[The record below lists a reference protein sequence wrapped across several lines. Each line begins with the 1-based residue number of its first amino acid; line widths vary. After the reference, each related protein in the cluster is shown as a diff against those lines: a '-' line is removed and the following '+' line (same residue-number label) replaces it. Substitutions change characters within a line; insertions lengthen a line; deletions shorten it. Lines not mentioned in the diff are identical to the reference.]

1 MPLAEVGEQQLH
13 YELRGAGEPVLLIM
27 GLAATA
33 EYWGESFLAHLAQ
46 RFSLITYDHR
56 GIGRS
61 ARAADDFTV
70 GELAED
76 AFGLLHAL
84 EIPAAHVVGFSLGG
98 MVAQELAARHPDS
111 VRRLVLAGTAAGSR
125 TSPALSAETLGRL
138 QEAMVS
144 ADPVRAVQ
152 AGLEANVSA
161 RSAAQDEVR
170 AAWVEMVSRA
180 RMPLRTVERQ
190 LKAAQAHDATD
201 LLGSIASPTLVVHG
215 PEDRLVD
222 CTHADELAAALPE
235 AKLVLIS
242 GAGHM
247 FFWEAPDLSGELIA
261 AWLRGDRLPHFD
273 GVEVRD
279 AVHK

>member
-1 MPLAEVGEQQLH
+1 MPLAKVGEHQLH
-13 YELRGAGEPVLLIM
+13 YELRGAGEPILLIM
-27 GLAATA
+27 GLGATA
-33 EYWGESFLAHLAQ
+33 EYWGEDFLAHLAPQ
-46 RFSLITYDHR
+46 FSLVTYDHR

-61 ARAADDFTV
+61 TRAGEDFTV

-76 AFGLLHAL
+76 AFGLLHVL

-98 MVAQELAARHPDS
+98 MVAQELAARHQDS

-125 TSPALSAETLGRL
+125 TSSALSAETLDRL

-144 ADPVRAVQ
+144 ADPVQAVQ

-170 AAWVEMVSRA
+170 AAWIDMVSRA
-180 RMPLRTVERQ
+180 RMPLRMVERQ

-201 LLGSIASPTLVVHG
+201 LLGSIASPTLIVHG
-215 PEDRLVD
+215 SEDCLVD
-222 CTHADELAAALPE
+222 CAHADELAAALPE
-235 AKLVLIS
+235 AQLVLIS

-261 AWLRGDRLPHFD
+261 AWLRGERLPHSD